1 MIARKNR
8 FHGHHAVSRVRGP
21 AVHSKSLSARI
32 QRSNRQDSRLA
43 IVVSKKVAA
52 RAVKRNRI
60 RRRLYEIVRTEGLLG
75 AGVIDVVIYVKTDG
89 VSAADYESLKS
100 EVRSLFA
107 KNTG

>member
-75 AGVIDVVIYVKTDG
+75 GVIDVVIYVKTDG